1 MIKKVLYQNSSG
13 FQAVFY
19 TYKLPLCE
27 SIDASG
33 IGADFTSDSLTFAD
47 GQITTYKKLKPRQ
60 IPADFALSIVDEKEA
75 ERKLDY
81 MTKLFNPLD
90 DGKLTLVNDIG
101 TFEIYCSPAE
111 TPSFDNSKVSYVYRF
126 SVDFVC
132 DYPYFK
138 QLGAIGRTIT
148 ATNGVAQIIKSNSVP
163 DTPVQIFIPDCTNGA
178 DIEIYNSKYSAKIVV
193 LSHDKAV
200 TVDTRTFKVIDAT
213 SVDVSNKIKVS
224 SSIEDFL
231 LTYGDNKIYLA
242 GTDSVIISY
251 NNLMIGVS

>member
-13 FQAVFY
+13 FQAAFY

-33 IGADFTSDSLTFAD
+33 VGADFISDSLAFGD

-60 IPADFALSIVDEKEA
+60 IPADFALSIIDEKEA
-75 ERKLDY
+75 ERKLNY

-90 DGKLTLVNDIG
+90 DGKLTIVNDIG

-126 SVDFVC
+126 SVDFIC

-138 QLGAIGRTIT
+138 QLGSLGATIEVGT
-148 ATNGVAQIIKSNSVP
+148 STEIISNSVP
-163 DTPVQIFIPDCTNGA
+163 DTPVQIFIPDCSNGA
-178 DIEIYNSKYSAKIVV
+178 TLVLNNRNGSAKIEI
-193 LSHDKAV
+193 LPYDKALTIDTQTFTAINANGIDV
-200 TVDTRTFKVIDAT
+200 TK
-213 SVDVSNKIKVS
+213 KIKVS
-224 SSIEDFL
+224 SSIEDFV
-231 LTYGDNKIYLA
+231 LTYGKNTLYLTGA
-242 GTDSVIISY
+242 DSAVFSW